1 VSTITRRLT
10 LFDIH
15 SPSYTYRYKQA
26 SKYTSFVAVHENEE
40 AAEGTMQ
47 KRVVTA
53 VPQATKTT
61 STTTTTKTTRALGGK
76 NRRRGKASPVPLTE
90 EKLGKMTKGQLRK
103 RGIKRFDSAD
113 ADAKEKKHKVV
124 SASEKIQQAK
134 QKIEKEEKERDRE
147 GERLREE
154 KREKMK
160 EKKKCVKG
168 DSKKVAKHYFHCLAP
183 VQQAQKSYHRAAEMD
198 DNEALHDSWED
209 SRASPSPPSAPTS
222 SKQLHRRYGESD
234 FRELSYGQSAAGLW
248 ELNSL
253 ILALAGCTK
262 ESVREAFASAEEKER
277 PSEKERNPQVKEKVW
292 ATVLAILIFR
302 VKFKSLKDDWE
313 MLVAKA
319 EGWLQKQA
327 DGNESLVAWWFEK
340 GATLVK

>member
-1 VSTITRRLT
+1 
-10 LFDIH
+10 
-15 SPSYTYRYKQA
+15 
-26 SKYTSFVAVHENEE
+26 
-40 AAEGTMQ
+40 MQ

-53 VPQATKTT
+53 VPQATTK
-61 STTTTTKTTRALGGK
+61 TTTTRTHGGK

-90 EKLGKMTKGQLRK
+90 EKLGAMTKGQLRK
-103 RGIKRFDSAD
+103 RGIQRFDSAD
-113 ADAKEKKHKVV
+113 ADVSQAKEKVV
-124 SASEKIQQAK
+124 NAASKKIHQAK
-134 QKIEKEEKERDRE
+134 RKIEKEEKEKDGE
-147 GERLREE
+147 GERHREE
-154 KREKMK
+154 ERGKMK
-160 EKKKCVKG
+160 IEKKCAKKDIKT
-168 DSKKVAKHYFHCLAP
+168 DSKAKARAEYRHCLAP
-183 VQQAQKSYHRAAEMD
+183 VQQAQRSCHMAVEMD
-198 DNEALHDSWED
+198 EHEALHDSWQD

-222 SKQLHRRYGESD
+222 SKQLHRRYDESD

-253 ILALAGCTK
+253 ILSLAGCPK

-302 VKFKSLKDDWE
+302 VKFEYLKDDWE

-327 DGNESLVAWWFEK
+327 EGNEALVAWWFEK

>member
-1 VSTITRRLT
+1 
-10 LFDIH
+10 
-15 SPSYTYRYKQA
+15 
-26 SKYTSFVAVHENEE
+26 
-40 AAEGTMQ
+40 MQ

-53 VPQATKTT
+53 VPQATTK
-61 STTTTTKTTRALGGK
+61 TTTTTKILGGK

-90 EKLGKMTKGQLRK
+90 EKLGSMTKGQLRK
-103 RGIKRFDSAD
+103 RGIQRFDSAD
-113 ADAKEKKHKVV
+113 ADAKKEKVM
-124 SASEKIQQAK
+124 SASKKIQHAK
-134 QKIEKEEKERDRE
+134 QKIEKEEKDKDRE
-147 GERLREE
+147 GERRREE
-154 KREKMK
+154 EMGKMK
-160 EKKKCVKG
+160 TKKKCAKKDIKT
-168 DSKKVAKHYFHCLAP
+168 DSKAKARAADKYLHCLAP
-183 VQQAQKSYHRAAEMD
+183 GQQAQRSYHMAVEMD
-198 DNEALHDSWED
+198 EHEALHASWED

-222 SKQLHRRYGESD
+222 SKQLHRCYDESD
-234 FRELSYGQSAAGLW
+234 FRELSYAQSAAGLW

-253 ILALAGCTK
+253 ILSLAGCTK

-302 VKFKSLKDDWE
+302 VKFGSLKDDWE

-327 DGNESLVAWWFEK
+327 EGNEALVAWWFEK